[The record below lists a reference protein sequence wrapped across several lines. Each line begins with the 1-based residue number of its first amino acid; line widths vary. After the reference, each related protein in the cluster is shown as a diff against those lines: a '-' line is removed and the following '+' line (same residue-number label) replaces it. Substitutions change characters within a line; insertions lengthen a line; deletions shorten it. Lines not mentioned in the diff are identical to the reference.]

1 MIPFV
6 VSIEE
11 GKGVWVLAVDPVGE
25 RVLGVD
31 LETKTLIWYPMD
43 KCRFVRILK
52 PDEPVPV
59 VIVQPTGPKIVA
71 PQGVD
76 LRHGLNGG

>member
-11 GKGVWVLAVDPVGE
+11 GQGVWVLAVDPVGE

-31 LETKTLIWYPMD
+31 PETKALIWYPMD
-43 KCRFVRILK
+43 KCTFVRILK

-59 VIVQPTGPKIVA
+59 VLVQPAGPKIVA
-71 PQGVD
+71 PQGAD
-76 LRHGLNGG
+76 FKHGLNGG